1 MNSTRVV
8 YLIAK
13 KINTVVC
20 SSSKYILSAVVVC
33 WCIMIDRSMTV
44 TDAHGGAVFRGN
56 GIGRMHACRHVI
68 PSSNHASNKRDQNRV
83 YSRMIWI
90 RWTTTSMST
99 KTIDLTGFTHDIQL
113 VYIYIYEMGSFVFF
127 FLVYSR
133 PEQRQLL
140 AQSDSS
146 GHAREDKILVACV
159 LLSISCAFLCASSI
173 VSSYIVE

>member
-1 MNSTRVV
+1 MLVHN
-8 YLIAK
+8 
-13 KINTVVC
+13 
-20 SSSKYILSAVVVC
+20 
-33 WCIMIDRSMTV
+33 DRSIRLAMTV

-127 FLVYSR
+127 LVYSR

-146 GHAREDKILVACV
+146 GHAREDKILVACMRAA
-159 LLSISCAFLCASSI
+159 IDLCIFMCVVNCIFVYSRI
-173 VSSYIVE
+173 VKSV